1 MIVHSSALVA
11 ILLDELGSASISE
24 KMYRAEVVLVGAPTA
39 LETAMVLSGRLKQD
53 ARHLVTG
60 LFRSLNFE
68 IVDFRE
74 IHYETAMS
82 AFLRYGKGRHQAA
95 LNLGDCMSYALAKV
109 SNMPLL
115 YVGEDF
121 SHTDIVS
128 A

>member
-1 MIVHSSALVA
+1 MIVDSSALVP
-11 ILLDELGSASISE
+11 ILLDEPGSASISE
-24 KMYRAEVVLVGAPTA
+24 KMYRAEVVLIGAPTA
-39 LETAMVLSGRLKQD
+39 LETAMVLSATLKQD

-60 LFRSLNFE
+60 LFRSLNL

-74 IHYETAMS
+74 IHYETAAS
-82 AFLRYGKGRHQAA
+82 AFLCYGKGRHQAA

-115 YVGEDF
+115 YVGENF
-121 SHTDIVS
+121 SHTDIGS